1 MVQKSPCPRA
11 EVKLCLAYPGICE
24 EPGKEPGEGKRWLEA
39 FPSTGSCV
47 SPVLGEVKPSPERDI
62 LQVGNFPLS

>member
-1 MVQKSPCPRA
+1 M
-11 EVKLCLAYPGICE
+11 AYPGICE

-47 SPVLGEVKPSPERDI
+47 SPVLGEVKPSLERDI